1 MGLFKHLT
9 VPDRQQTQLAY
20 RVKYWPY
27 RALTPA
33 AKELI
38 PYHQFKV
45 MTKRMVLAACSEDL
59 TDLLLHKRVYKIVWA
74 YNNQPTQQEWEESE
88 ERRQVNVELRCSA
101 AIDSFAVAI
110 LSFGLPSER
119 LTAHKNGE
127 FA

>member
-1 MGLFKHLT
+1 MALFKHMT
-9 VPDRQQTQLAY
+9 APDRQQTQLAY

-27 RALTPA
+27 KELSAA
-33 AKELI
+33 AKELVA
-38 PYHQFKV
+38 YHKFV
-45 MTKRMVLAACSEDL
+45 VLTKELILARCSDDL
-59 TDLLLHKRVYKIVWA
+59 CDFTYNMRPYKILWA
-74 YNNQPTQQEWEESE
+74 YNNQPTQQEWEASDGK
-88 ERRQVNVELRCSA
+88 RQINVELRCSA